1 MIDLLLEKRA
11 KFRYATCD
19 IIKAN
24 LCCIQNFPRTMLR
37 KYLWGRPV
45 MNFQLGLELINKDL
59 DAGKIIQKLRQL
71 NYFMKMYL
79 DIDQRKLLKLR
90 SSKLITSDLDEK
102 FSPLLFDK
110 VRNDK
115 KMLNM
120 FVENMRQKKIEKK
133 DIKLLQ
139 ITGLQEMVEIL
150 KARELYRQ

>member
-1 MIDLLLEKRA
+1 M
-11 KFRYATCD
+11 
-19 IIKAN
+19 
-24 LCCIQNFPRTMLR
+24 
-37 KYLWGRPV
+37 
-45 MNFQLGLELINKDL
+45 INKDL

-120 FVENMRQKKIEKK
+120 FVDNMR
-133 DIKLLQ
+133 
-139 ITGLQEMVEIL
+139 
-150 KARELYRQ
+150 

>member
-1 MIDLLLEKRA
+1 
-11 KFRYATCD
+11 
-19 IIKAN
+19 
-24 LCCIQNFPRTMLR
+24 MLR

-79 DIDQRKLLKLR
+79 DIDQRILLKLR
-90 SSKLITSDLDEK
+90 SSKLISSDLDQK

-110 VRNDK
+110 IRNDK

-120 FVENMRQKKIEKK
+120 FVKNIRQKKIEKK
-133 DIKLLQ
+133 DIKLL
-139 ITGLQEMVEIL
+139 
-150 KARELYRQ
+150 

>member
-1 MIDLLLEKRA
+1 
-11 KFRYATCD
+11 
-19 IIKAN
+19 
-24 LCCIQNFPRTMLR
+24 
-37 KYLWGRPV
+37 